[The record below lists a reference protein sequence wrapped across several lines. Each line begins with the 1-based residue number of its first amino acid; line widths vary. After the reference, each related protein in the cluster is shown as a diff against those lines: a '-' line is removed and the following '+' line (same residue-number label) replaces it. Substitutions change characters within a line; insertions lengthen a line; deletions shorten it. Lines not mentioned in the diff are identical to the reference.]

1 MKKLSG
7 WQNCTLLAPEIR
19 SGAARIASAFTAAG
33 FQLFLVG
40 GAVRDIVSGK
50 RPEDVDLLTTATPD
64 EAAEIFPEI
73 KLTGASFGVMRLKEG
88 GTTFEIASA
97 REERNYMD
105 GRHPG
110 EIRCTRD
117 PDVDAMRRDFTINA
131 MRLDPLSGEL
141 FDPAGG
147 LEDLR
152 RGIIRTV
159 GDPEKRFKEDY
170 LRMLRA
176 IRFAA
181 KTGFELE
188 EKTFDAL
195 CKFSFLAAELA
206 GERIREELTRILTGK
221 HPDRALRLLL
231 ETGLLKAVLPEAAAL
246 SGVTQPPEYHPE
258 GDVFEHICLMFKH
271 MAYPDPQLAWSV
283 LLHDIGK
290 PVTRSVEPGGRI
302 RFFCHEERGAE
313 MVREIAERLH
323 FSLHDRESIARAVR
337 NHMRMAS
344 VREMKTAKLK
354 KLMAD
359 DNFSL
364 ELELH
369 RLDCIS
375 CHSFMDTFVF
385 LTDKLCCEP
394 DPALPPRWVMG
405 KDLVKAG
412 VPPSPAFKTVLEETF
427 DRQLSGEF
435 NTPEEALIFA
445 LNQLQERK

>member
-181 KTGFELE
+181 KTGF
-188 EKTFDAL
+188 
-195 CKFSFLAAELA
+195 
-206 GERIREELTRILTGK
+206 
-221 HPDRALRLLL
+221 P
-231 ETGLLKAVLPEAAAL
+231 
-246 SGVTQPPEYHPE
+246 
-258 GDVFEHICLMFKH
+258 
-271 MAYPDPQLAWSV
+271 
-283 LLHDIGK
+283 
-290 PVTRSVEPGGRI
+290 
-302 RFFCHEERGAE
+302 
-313 MVREIAERLH
+313 
-323 FSLHDRESIARAVR
+323 
-337 NHMRMAS
+337 
-344 VREMKTAKLK
+344 
-354 KLMAD
+354 
-359 DNFSL
+359 
-364 ELELH
+364 
-369 RLDCIS
+369 
-375 CHSFMDTFVF
+375 
-385 LTDKLCCEP
+385 
-394 DPALPPRWVMG
+394 
-405 KDLVKAG
+405 
-412 VPPSPAFKTVLEETF
+412 
-427 DRQLSGEF
+427 
-435 NTPEEALIFA
+435 
-445 LNQLQERK
+445 